1 MRNQQTLGQSI
12 SCVGVGL
19 HSGQP
24 VTMVLEPAPPNTGVV
39 FLRKDGDQQI
49 SIRATVKNL
58 IPTELCTALQVNGSQ
73 IQTVEH
79 LLSALAGIEIDNLF
93 IQLDGG
99 EVPAMDGSAGA
110 FVRLIQAAGVVPQDC
125 PQPFLKITH
134 PIEVTDGN
142 RLVRIEPSL
151 IPKITYMIEYNHPLI
166 STQRY
171 EYDLSVSTFEREI
184 AGARTFAFLKEVE
197 ALWARGLGKGGSL
210 ENTVVLSDD
219 GILNNSGLRYK
230 DEFVRHKV
238 LDLIGD
244 LSLLGI
250 PFIGHL
256 TAQRSGHALHTKLVE
271 QILAH
276 PETWMLLN
284 APEEAERTT
293 SRFTLKT
300 RKQQPAAPIS
310 VQPSPAF

>member
-1 MRNQQTLGQSI
+1 MRNQQTLQQSI

-24 VTMVLEPAPPNTGVV
+24 VTMTLQPAPPNTGIV
-39 FLRKDGDQQI
+39 FLRQDAEQQV
-49 SIRATVKNL
+49 SIRATVKHL
-58 IPTELCTALQVNGSQ
+58 VPSELCTALQVNGTH

-79 LLSALAGIEIDNLF
+79 LLSALAGTEIDNLF
-93 IQLDGG
+93 VELDGG
-99 EVPAMDGSAGA
+99 EIPAMDGSAGA
-110 FVRLIQAAGVVPQDC
+110 FVRLIQSAGIVAQEC
-125 PQPFLKITH
+125 PQPFLKIME
-134 PIEVTDGN
+134 PIEVVDGN

-151 IPKITYMIEYNHPLI
+151 TPKITYMIEYNHPLI
-166 STQRY
+166 ETQRY
-171 EYDLSVSTFEREI
+171 EYDFSVSTFEREI

-197 ALWARGLGKGGSL
+197 ALWSRGLGKGGSL

-219 GILNNSGLRYK
+219 GIMNNSGLRYK

-256 TAQRSGHALHTKLVE
+256 TAQRSGHAMHTKLVE
-271 QILAH
+271 QILAQ
-276 PETWMLLN
+276 PEKWMLLN

-293 SRFTLKT
+293 SRFTLKS
-300 RKQQPAAPIS
+300 RKQPAPTVA

>member
-1 MRNQQTLGQSI
+1 MRNQQTLRQSI

-24 VTMVLEPAPPNTGVV
+24 VTMTLQPAPPNTGVV
-39 FLRKDGDQQI
+39 FLRQEGDREI
-49 SIRATVKNL
+49 SIRAAVKNL
-58 IPTELCTALQVNGSQ
+58 IPTELCTALQVNGTQ

-79 LLSALAGIEIDNLF
+79 LLSALAGTEIDNLF
-93 IQLDGG
+93 IQLNGG

-110 FVRLIQAAGVVPQDC
+110 FVRLIQSAGVVAQGC
-125 PQPFLKITH
+125 PQPFLKITDT
-134 PIEVTDGN
+134 IEVEDGN

-151 IPKITYMIEYNHPLI
+151 TPKITYMIEYNHPLI
-166 STQRY
+166 ETQRY

-219 GILNNSGLRYK
+219 GIMNNSGLRYK

-276 PETWMLLN
+276 PEKWMLLN
-284 APEEAERTT
+284 APEEAERMA
-293 SRFTLKT
+293 SRFTLKS
-300 RKQQPAAPIS
+300 RKQPAPTAS